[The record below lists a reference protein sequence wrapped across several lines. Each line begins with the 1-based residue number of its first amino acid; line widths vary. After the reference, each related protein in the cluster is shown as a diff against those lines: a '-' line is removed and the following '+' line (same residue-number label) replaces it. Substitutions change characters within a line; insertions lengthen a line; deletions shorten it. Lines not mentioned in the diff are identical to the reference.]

1 MGRRNRQQREA
12 ERRTCLGRFV
22 EWKVE
27 KLSLKED
34 LHVLVRR
41 GLQEE
46 KTRRTRVHTKEEGIS
61 GFPKY
66 QNFLS
71 KILLYLS

>member
-1 MGRRNRQQREA
+1 M
-12 ERRTCLGRFV
+12 F
-22 EWKVE
+22 WKDGAY
-27 KLSLKED
+27 KK
-34 LHVLVRR
+34 
-41 GLQEE
+41 
-46 KTRRTRVHTKEEGIS
+46 RTRVHTKEEGIS